1 MNLRRKIFTLLS
13 VVMMIIIFMFSAKD
27 ADTSTDESLQVGLVV
42 GKIVVK
48 NFEKLPEPKRIEFA
62 RNIDHYVRKSAHFTE
77 YMILGF
83 FLMGAFAKP
92 SGAKK
97 ADETPEK
104 SGNRIKE
111 TGNSMK
117 ESGLSLGAGALY
129 AVSDEIHQIFVP
141 GRSCQAFDVLID
153 SSGVL
158 TGTII
163 MLLFLVLS
171 KKAVRRSGKL

>member
-1 MNLRRKIFTLLS
+1 
-13 VVMMIIIFMFSAKD
+13 
-27 ADTSTDESLQVGLVV
+27 
-42 GKIVVK
+42 
-48 NFEKLPEPKRIEFA
+48 
-62 RNIDHYVRKSAHFTE
+62 
-77 YMILGF
+77 
-83 FLMGAFAKP
+83 
-92 SGAKK
+92 
-97 ADETPEK
+97 
-104 SGNRIKE
+104 
-111 TGNSMK
+111 MK